1 VAKVAVKVQSDIQKK
16 YEQYIPK
23 PKIKDT
29 SKELRSPMPGK
40 LISID
45 VQPGSKVFA
54 GQQVAVMEAMK
65 MQNILRSEKDAV
77 VKAVHFKQGD
87 NVAVDCTIVEY
98 VD

>member
-1 VAKVAVKVQSDIQKK
+1 MNVKVQTNTQKN

-87 NVAVDCTIVEY
+87 SVAVDVTIIEY
-98 VD
+98 TD